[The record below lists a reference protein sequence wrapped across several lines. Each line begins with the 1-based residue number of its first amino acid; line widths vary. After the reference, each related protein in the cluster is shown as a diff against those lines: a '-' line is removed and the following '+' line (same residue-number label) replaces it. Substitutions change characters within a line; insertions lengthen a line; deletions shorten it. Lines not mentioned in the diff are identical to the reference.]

1 MGKYISELIDI
12 GMGNVIDMSV
22 DDVILKDEIYQKGQ
36 TDSGR
41 LYEKFTSMLNE
52 DQKVIFE
59 DYLAS
64 VMSAN
69 ERACNLAYLVG
80 AKNTIQFL
88 SEANAL
94 RGNVGI

>member
-1 MGKYISELIDI
+1 
-12 GMGNVIDMSV
+12 MGNIIDMSV
-22 DDVILKDEIYQKGQ
+22 DDVILKDEIYQKDQ
-36 TDSGR
+36 KVSNR
-41 LYEKFTSMLNE
+41 LYEKFVSMLTE

-80 AKNTIQFL
+80 VKNTIQFL
-88 SEANAL
+88 SETNAL
-94 RGNVGI
+94 RGMLEYNNGK

>member
-22 DDVILKDEIYQKGQ
+22 DDVILNDEIYQKDQ
-36 TDSGR
+36 TDSDR
-41 LYEKFTSMLNE
+41 LYEKFANMLTDE
-52 DQKVIFE
+52 QKVIFE
-59 DYLAS
+59 DYIAS
-64 VMSAN
+64 IMSAN

-94 RGNVGI
+94 KSNIGI

>member
-22 DDVILKDEIYQKGQ
+22 DEILLKDEIYQRDQ
-36 TDSGR
+36 TDSNR
-41 LYEKFTSMLNE
+41 LYEKFESMLTD

-59 DYLAS
+59 DYLAC

-94 RGNVGI
+94 NSNLKI

>member
-22 DDVILKDEIYQKGQ
+22 DDVILKDEIYQKDQ
-36 TDSGR
+36 TNSNR
-41 LYEKFTSMLNE
+41 LYEKFASMLTE
-52 DQKVIFE
+52 EQRIIFE

-64 VMSAN
+64 VMSVN

-80 AKNTIQFL
+80 ARNTIQFL

-94 RGNVGI
+94 RENVGI